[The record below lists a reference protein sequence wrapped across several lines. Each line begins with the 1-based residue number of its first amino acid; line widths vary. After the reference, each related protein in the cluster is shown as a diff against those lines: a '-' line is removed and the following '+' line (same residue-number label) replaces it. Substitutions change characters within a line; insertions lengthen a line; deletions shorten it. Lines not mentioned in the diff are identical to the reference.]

1 MKEKG
6 KILRVKTGYNPNSS
20 SIGSVLPVFF
30 YIAGIAGML
39 SVFIIN
45 MFQKTDNQIK
55 QNKEKPEPVSENTNN
70 K

>member
-45 MFQKTDNQIK
+45 MFQKTDKQIK
-55 QNKEKPEPVSENTNN
+55 QNKDKLEPVSEKNEE
-70 K
+70 